1 MHNLTKV
8 NNVDYRKI
16 IVARESSSLLAMIS
30 VKEFAVEYFAQLV
43 FHGIPQPDMIEP
55 IQQLNAFIIDNMSW
69 CTVADFKLAF
79 EFNAAGKLKARH
91 NPFKSFDAMY
101 VGAVLSDYYEL
112 RLEAMKKWNEVNVN
126 YIEPS
131 HQLAS
136 STTYDEREMFMTS
149 LNTDI
154 EKARKGNYMTASL
167 LGSVWFDNL
176 YKHQLV
182 TDAFWTDLEWSN
194 FKSIAK
200 KNIVHEKELTRT
212 KYAKLKDNPRLYELH
227 QQDVKNEMKKIMY
240 VDYLKKQ
247 IQK

>member
-1 MHNLTKV
+1 LTKV
-8 NNVDYRKI
+8 NNIDYRKI

-101 VGAVLSDYYEL
+101 VGAVLTDYYEL
-112 RLEAMKKWNEVNVN
+112 RMEAIKKWNEVNIN

-136 STTYDEREMFMTS
+136 STKC
-149 LNTDI
+149 L
-154 EKARKGNYMTASL
+154 
-167 LGSVWFDNL
+167 
-176 YKHQLV
+176 
-182 TDAFWTDLEWSN
+182 
-194 FKSIAK
+194 
-200 KNIVHEKELTRT
+200 
-212 KYAKLKDNPRLYELH
+212 
-227 QQDVKNEMKKIMY
+227 
-240 VDYLKKQ
+240 
-247 IQK
+247 

>member
-8 NNVDYRKI
+8 SNVDYRKI
-16 IVARESSSLLAMIS
+16 IAAKESSQLITLVSG
-30 VKEFAVEYFAQLV
+30 KEFAYVFFAQLV
-43 FHGIPQPDMIEP
+43 FHGIPQPEMIEP
-55 IQQLNAFIIDNMSW
+55 IQQMHSFISDNFSW

-79 EFNAAGKLKARH
+79 EFNAAGKLANKLNA
-91 NPFKSFDAMY
+91 FKSFDATY
-101 VGAVLSDYYEL
+101 VGSVLDEYYKM
-112 RLEAMKKWNEVNVN
+112 RMEAMKKWNDVNVN

-136 STTYDEREMFMTS
+136 STTYDEKQMFMTS

-154 EKARKGNYMTASL
+154 EKAKKGNYMTASL

-182 TDAFWTDLEWSN
+182 TDDFWTDLEWSN

-227 QQDVKNEMKKIMY
+227 QQDVKSEMKKIMY

-247 IQK
+247 IQ